1 MTDYSTLIKEAFA
14 KNNLEYLLFDSAI
27 EKFNVLI
34 YRMISVNENMNLTA
48 IKDPVGIIYKHIVDS
63 AAIVPYLPQNSS
75 LLDVGTGGGFPL
87 LPVAIL
93 RDDITLTGLDSTAKK
108 LKYIDETAD
117 TLGLSNVKTIASRA
131 EELSHTKRY
140 RENFD
145 VVTARAV
152 ASLNVLCELCIPFV
166 KKNGLFISM
175 KGAAADEE
183 LKNAISAA
191 SQLGASRPD
200 DRAFTLLCDVEDL
213 QRHIILFKKIKE
225 TPENF
230 PRPYNRISKKPL

>member
-1 MTDYSTLIKEAFA
+1 MTDYSSLIKDAFA
-14 KNNLEYLLFDSAI
+14 KNGLEHLLNGEAVN
-27 EKFNVLI
+27 KFNMLI
-34 YRMISVNENMNLTA
+34 DRMISVNENMNLTA
-48 IKDPVGIIYKHIVDS
+48 IKDPLGIIYKHIVDS
-63 AAIVPYLPQNSS
+63 AAIVPCIPQNAK

-93 RDDITLTGLDSTAKK
+93 RSDVRLTGLDSTAKK
-108 LKYIDETAD
+108 LRYIDETAE
-117 TLGLSNVKTIASRA
+117 LLELSNVKTLVGRA
-131 EELSHTKRY
+131 EELAHNRQY
-140 RENFD
+140 RGAFG

-166 KKNGLFISM
+166 KENGIFLSM

-183 LKNAISAA
+183 IKAAISAA

-200 DRAFTLLCDVEDL
+200 DNAFTLLCGGEEL
-213 QRHIILFKKIKE
+213 QRHVILFKKIKQ

-230 PRPYNRISKKPL
+230 PRAYNRISKKPL